1 GSEEDSIDSEEDD
14 SDEEDNDYIVDEDHM
29 MNEVEVDMKE
39 YLENIDKDVE
49 WVGPSNDNVSENE
62 VENFE
67 HGINLDDFESASDS
81 KNDGKGKK
89 ALRKLRIEHEEN
101 RSVDT
106 NSSESF
112 YMGR

>member
-1 GSEEDSIDSEEDD
+1 DRVLVW
-14 SDEEDNDYIVDEDHM
+14 N

-39 YLENIDKDVE
+39 YLENIDKEVE
-49 WVGPSNDNVSENE
+49 WAGPSNENVYENE

-81 KNDGKGKK
+81 KNDGKRKK
-89 ALRKLRIEHEEN
+89 ALRKLIIEHEEI

-106 NSSESF
+106 NSFESF
-112 YMGR
+112 YVGR